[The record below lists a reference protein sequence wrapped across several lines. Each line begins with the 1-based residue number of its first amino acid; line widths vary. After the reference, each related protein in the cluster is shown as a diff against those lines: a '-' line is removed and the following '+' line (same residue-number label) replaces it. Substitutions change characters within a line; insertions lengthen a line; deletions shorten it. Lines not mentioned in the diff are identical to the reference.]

1 MVTLKVSSRRRR
13 CHPVPEA
20 RDNKQP
26 DAALQLTELHRAT
39 ARLQHEINN
48 PLAALLAEAQLLN
61 LEPTLGVE
69 HQKTVQRMIDLT
81 RRVADSVRKFDELRG
96 ERSAD

>member
-1 MVTLKVSSRRRR
+1 M
-13 CHPVPEA
+13 PEA
-20 RDNKQP
+20 RDSNDSDGAHQIS
-26 DAALQLTELHRAT
+26 ELHCAT

-61 LEPTLGVE
+61 LEPTLGLE
-69 HQKTVQRMIDLT
+69 HQKTVQRIIDLT

-96 ERSAD
+96 ERSAE

>member
-1 MVTLKVSSRRRR
+1 M
-13 CHPVPEA
+13 
-20 RDNKQP
+20 P
-26 DAALQLTELHRAT
+26 DAREKNDLDPLAQLAELHRAT

-61 LEPTLGVE
+61 LEPTLGHE